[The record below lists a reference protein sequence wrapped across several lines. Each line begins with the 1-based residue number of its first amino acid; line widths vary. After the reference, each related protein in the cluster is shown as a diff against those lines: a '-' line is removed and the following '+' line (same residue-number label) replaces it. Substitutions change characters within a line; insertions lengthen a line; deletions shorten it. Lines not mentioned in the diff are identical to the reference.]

1 MWVAGDFKT
10 NKMRGYLR
18 VLIHTITL
26 EAPRSEKT
34 HRNGLANI
42 VCEQC
47 SPPQSTMPSKRR
59 AAPNLQP

>member
-26 EAPRSEKT
+26 EAPRSEKNT
-34 HRNGLANI
+34 SQWAGEHYL
-42 VCEQC
+42 
-47 SPPQSTMPSKRR
+47 
-59 AAPNLQP
+59 